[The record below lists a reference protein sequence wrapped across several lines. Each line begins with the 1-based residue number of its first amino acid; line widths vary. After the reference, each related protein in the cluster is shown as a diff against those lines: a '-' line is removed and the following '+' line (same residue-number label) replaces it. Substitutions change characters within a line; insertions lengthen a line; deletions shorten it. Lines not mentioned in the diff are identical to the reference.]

1 MIKKENL
8 WFTLLFSIILVLSIF
23 YIGMTEDVNPVFEI
37 EDVNTTDETLVINE
51 NTELVAL
58 RIKND
63 EELEAT
69 MNELQS
75 ILLSETASVQEKNDA
90 YDSLLQLTNNK
101 GNEQS
106 IEKII
111 KEEFKFESFVK
122 IAGNNITIVIKNE
135 NHDYALANNIIRRV
149 QKDFDVNKY
158 ITVKFN

>member
-23 YIGMTEDVNPVFEI
+23 YIGMTEDTSSVFEI
-37 EDVNTTDETLVINE
+37 SDIDSTDETLVINE

-69 MNELQS
+69 MNELQM

-90 YDSLLQLTNNK
+90 YDSLLQLSSNK
-101 GNEQS
+101 GNEQN
-106 IEKII
+106 IEKILR
-111 KEEFKFESFVK
+111 EEFKFDSFVK
-122 IAGNNITIVIKNE
+122 IAGNNITIVIKNSE
-135 NHDYALANNIIRRV
+135 HDYELANKIIRRV
-149 QKDFDVNKY
+149 QKDFEVYKY
-158 ITVKFN
+158 ITIKFN